1 MSTINK
7 KIRLGDD
14 LSTYCGK
21 CKEERTHQVVALSGG
36 AQPERVVCRT
46 CHSNHLYRENRAGV
60 KRVSG
65 GSVRERIAKP
75 PVIRTLRPYAVNQ
88 TYEAEQWISHPKFG
102 EGKVTEVKAGGKIA
116 VQFGRELRTLL
127 HAG

>member
-21 CKEERTHQVVALSGG
+21 CKEERTHQVVALSSDGR
-36 AQPERVVCRT
+36 AERVVCRT
-46 CHSNHLYRENRAGV
+46 CHSNHLYRENKAGS
-60 KRVSG
+60 KKAPG
-65 GSVRERIAKP
+65 GAREKIISTPVVRS
-75 PVIRTLRPYAVNQ
+75 LRPYAVNQ
-88 TYEAEQWISHPKFG
+88 TYEADQWISHPKFG
-102 EGKVTEVKAGGKIA
+102 EGRVTEVKAGGKIA
-116 VQFGRELRTLL
+116 VQFGRETRTLL